1 MRVCSIHVRSV
12 RVCSIRVSVQYRAVS
27 CSIVQYRAS
36 GVSVQYPRVRI
47 RGHAAWSGHG
57 THGKLASKLGCRV
70 DLFGKLAY
78 KCAASICFL
87 LLFDS
92 SRDTR

>member
-1 MRVCSIHVRSV
+1 M
-12 RVCSIRVSVQYRAVS
+12 
-27 CSIVQYRAS
+27 
-36 GVSVQYPRVRI
+36 
-47 RGHAAWSGHG
+47 
-57 THGKLASKLGCRV
+57 ASKLGCRV

-92 SRDTR
+92 SRDTRYLLAPTGARARAGESHIFVSHRGGSHAVCAPSHSRV

>member
-1 MRVCSIHVRSV
+1 M
-12 RVCSIRVSVQYRAVS
+12 
-27 CSIVQYRAS
+27 
-36 GVSVQYPRVRI
+36 
-47 RGHAAWSGHG
+47 
-57 THGKLASKLGCRV
+57 ASKLGCRV

-92 SRDTR
+92 SRDTRYLLAPTGAPARAGESHFTLCTDLHAVCAPSHFRV